1 MERIKSNLY
10 YCVIENGYNVINTF
24 EVEARNLR
32 EASRHTAMIKRNEKL
47 KGRNMK
53 DKLSITLKNE
63 SINNHTCLWHEV

>member
-32 EASRHTAMIKRNEKL
+32 EASRHTAMIKRIENL
-47 KGRNMK
+47 KGRA
-53 DKLSITLKNE
+53 SIRLKNE